1 MRRCSCWRR
10 SSATSARGHA
20 WPPSPRTGWWLS
32 RTCAGSWSGTGS
44 RSWSDSCRC
53 GGPERAGAAGR
64 PAGRDPECV
73 CHPAA
78 GLNASR
84 GPGAGAFAVVTGEL
98 VRTAVELAN
107 HQVEVP
113 QLRGRVRSSSRKLAE
128 VAQELVQDVQRERVA
143 AKALDDARVRA
154 AEARAREA
162 EQALQA
168 AQTGLARRTAALT
181 ETKMSWPRATGPLM
195 TATISPTLASGP
207 PMYATGSPTNPSSGR
222 VEGAAGTNELGSV
235 RTVPRRQV
243 LLCSGATRKW
253 GHPTR
258 HLPPLPAAVGPPAT
272 PPRVPRVGRWP
283 GSRSRR

>member
-1 MRRCSCWRR
+1 MCM
-10 SSATSARGHA
+10 
-20 WPPSPRTGWWLS
+20 PPSR
-32 RTCAGSWSGTGS
+32 
-44 RSWSDSCRC
+44 
-53 GGPERAGAAGR
+53 GPERQPRSRRWGVRGGDRRAGPHRGRVGQPPGRGGPAAAGAGQPGLDRAGQRDGGGHRRDHVR
-64 PAGRDPECV
+64 PGVP
-73 CHPAA
+73 PAA
-78 GLNASR
+78 G
-84 GPGAGAFAVVTGEL
+84 AGAVV
-98 VRTAVELAN
+98 
-107 HQVEVP
+107 
-113 QLRGRVRSSSRKLAE
+113 

-181 ETKMSWPRATGPLM
+181 ETKMSWPRASEPLTSATTSPMSGTGPLM

-207 PMYATGSPTNPSSGR
+207 PMNATGSPTNPSSGR